1 MFAWKKQIGGTS
13 PPKLDLVGT
22 NYLARRNWIC
32 NKLATG
38 LLAVLDLGARELLHI
53 LQKKKG
59 NSSKKYVKVR

>member
-32 NKLATG
+32 KKLATG
-38 LLAVLDLGARELLHI
+38 LLAVLDLGARGLLHI
-53 LQKKKG
+53 LQKKREILQK
-59 NSSKKYVKVR
+59 NM